1 MNITKQEVNDL
12 VLKVANTPEA
22 IEALN
27 ILCIILSY
35 DTNESRQYANDIEFL
50 TKIKA
55 WEKAGLKVTLDPF
68 GACIEEA
75 IEDKVVYVDF
85 NNIVIDL
92 FTVNGV
98 TACIWIDADTD
109 EKRYVVGLSLYS
121 HQYETDDSETHI
133 VMTAPLGDG
142 FKFFAGENV
151 NFENYEEYKDLSLH
165 ESTVKLLIS
174 KLREDSA
181 KN

>member
-12 VLKVANTPEA
+12 ILKVANTPEA

-35 DTNESRQYANDIEFL
+35 DTNESRKYVNDIKLL

-55 WEKAGLKVTLDPF
+55 WEEAGLKVKLDPYEV
-68 GACIEEA
+68 CINSTV
-75 IEDKVVYVDF
+75 EDKIIYIDF
-85 NNIVIDL
+85 DNIVIEL
-92 FTVNGV
+92 FTLNGFTV
-98 TACIWIDADTD
+98 CIWID
-109 EKRYVVGLSLYS
+109 EERYVVGLSIYTQ
-121 HQYETDDSETHI
+121 HYETDISETYI
-133 VMTAPLGDG
+133 VMTAPLNDG
-142 FKFFAGENV
+142 FKFFSGENV
-151 NFENYEEYKDLSLH
+151 NFENYEDYKDLSLE